1 MFSHIISMLIGYGIG
16 QLDARTQF
24 TQKIY
29 EATCKKLETAKNEP
43 VVPVDGIQPQPQPTV

>member
-1 MFSHIISMLIGYGIG
+1 MLSHIVSMLVGYGIG

-29 EATCKKLETAKNEP
+29 EATCKKLETAKSEP
-43 VVPVDGIQPQPQPTV
+43 VVSVDGIQPQPTV